1 MKFRPLTKLTKLSV
15 LGEAVLLAHW
25 GSRILTVGNC
35 LLFLLRLAQIR
46 LGKRLGKLGQVS
58 RGLTEQSSCFRRV
71 LSFFFSPSCILLFIA
86 QRRRA
91 LTCRLRATSSRA
103 SKSQTKFGFFPTCAG
118 FSLAPTGQWANETK
132 GDVGLLPTNS
142 GLLR

>member
-58 RGLTEQSSCFRRV
+58 RGLTRHCFARR
-71 LSFFFSPSCILLFIA
+71 LYFFSPSGNLHNIA
-86 QRRRA
+86 LRQVNFFKPCT
-91 LTCRLRATSSRA
+91 TCLRAA
-103 SKSQTKFGFFPTCAG
+103 SQGDVSQPAFFLD
-118 FSLAPTGQWANETK
+118 SLSCSNWGQWGNAHK
-132 GDVGLLPTNS
+132 GGLLYCPLNK
-142 GLLR
+142 GI